1 MSPSTGDEVELGA
14 TSPSI
19 GSADSPRTLQR
30 YWRLALAAVL
40 ALLAWSAFRN
50 EYGYIPLLSDID
62 LAIHEFGH
70 MLFMPFGIQF
80 LGNTMMILG
89 GSLTQVAFPL
99 IFFGY
104 FLRKHDDAPR
114 RDVFAAM
121 VCLWWSGINL
131 LSVAIYCA
139 DSRAGKLMLLD
150 ESTGQESDGHDWNNL
165 LTPWGLLERH
175 RHCAVDAR
183 DRLAGV
189 RREHHHRS
197 LERATTTARATRR
210 GSGDLMLRAYRF
222 GSAVAIVME
231 RVRPKSYL
239 TSQSDKTSHSGSLRS
254 LSILAPANTSGRN
267 IMIRRA
273 SIRSLFRMCTRRIPF
288 SDSTSSTSPTGVFP
302 VP

>member
-1 MSPSTGDEVELGA
+1 MSPPATDDVDQIGA
-14 TSPSI
+14 TSSPV
-19 GSADSPRTLQR
+19 GSTNTARTLQR
-30 YWRLALAAVL
+30 YARLALAVVL

-114 RDVFAAM
+114 PDVFAAM

-139 DSRAGKLMLLD
+139 DSRAGQLMLID
-150 ESTGQESDGHDWNNL
+150 GSTGQESDGHDWNNL
-165 LTPWGLLERH
+165 LTRWGLLQQDT
-175 RHCAVDAR
+175 VIAR
-183 DRLAGV
+183 WM
-189 RREHHHRS
+189 
-197 LERATTTARATRR
+197 RAIAW
-210 GSGDLMLRAYRF
+210 LLC
-222 GSAVAIVME
+222 V
-231 RVRPKSYL
+231 
-239 TSQSDKTSHSGSLRS
+239 
-254 LSILAPANTSGRN
+254 
-267 IMIRRA
+267 A
-273 SIRSLFRMCTRRIPF
+273 SIIVAFWSALQLPREQPDKAVHS
-288 SDSTSSTSPTGVFP
+288 
-302 VP
+302 

>member
-1 MSPSTGDEVELGA
+1 V
-14 TSPSI
+14 
-19 GSADSPRTLQR
+19 
-30 YWRLALAAVL
+30 VL

-50 EYGYIPLLSDID
+50 EYGYIPLLSDVD

-139 DSRAGKLMLLD
+139 DSRAGQLMLID
-150 ESTGQESDGHDWNNL
+150 GSTGQESDGHDWNNL
-165 LTPWGLLERH
+165 LTRWGLLEHDTVIARWM
-175 RHCAVDAR
+175 RAIAWLVCVGSIAVAVWTALQLPREQAVD
-183 DRLAGV
+183 
-189 RREHHHRS
+189 
-197 LERATTTARATRR
+197 
-210 GSGDLMLRAYRF
+210 
-222 GSAVAIVME
+222 
-231 RVRPKSYL
+231 
-239 TSQSDKTSHSGSLRS
+239 TSES
-254 LSILAPANTSGRN
+254 
-267 IMIRRA
+267 
-273 SIRSLFRMCTRRIPF
+273 
-288 SDSTSSTSPTGVFP
+288 
-302 VP
+302 